1 MHVSEANTEERRCAG
16 TILLRLS
23 SERVKRVLKSK
34 YFDGKCLV
42 AMELCKIVKENRVT
56 LKN

>member
-1 MHVSEANTEERRCAG
+1 MQLSEANTEERSCAR
-16 TILLRLS
+16 TILVRLS
-23 SERVKRVLKSK
+23 KERAKRVLKSK
-34 YFDGKCLV
+34 YFKGKCLV